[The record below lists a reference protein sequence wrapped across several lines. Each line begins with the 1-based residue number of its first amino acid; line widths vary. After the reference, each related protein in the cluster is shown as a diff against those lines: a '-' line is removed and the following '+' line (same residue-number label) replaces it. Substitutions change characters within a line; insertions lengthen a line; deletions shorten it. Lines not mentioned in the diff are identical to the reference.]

1 MSCITCQLFWSMK
14 IMKPPQSPPTPK
26 PVPAKPKAVGPKV
39 ATIVLVYA
47 SHTAFTTALRSAK
60 AGVPYASDRARVS
73 TAAKAASI
81 LFILYPPLVVPDCP
95 GSGLAIPFW
104 IAMDPVCH
112 LPMESAELYSRG
124 AGAGAPDGKP
134 NLRFQKPS
142 RVSVLPVV
150 RPQGRLVRMCLG
162 W

>member
-1 MSCITCQLFWSMK
+1 MPTMNSVQRN
-14 IMKPPQSPPTPK
+14 PQ
-26 PVPAKPKAVGPKV
+26 PVHVTTGPS
-39 ATIVLVYA
+39 ALTIVLVYA
-47 SHTAFTTALRSAK
+47 SQIAVCTALRSAN

-81 LFILYPPLVVPDCP
+81 LFILYPPLVFPDCP

-124 AGAGAPDGKP
+124 AGAGAPDMGSRICAFKNRP
-134 NLRFQKPS
+134 GCRCFQ
-142 RVSVLPVV
+142 
-150 RPQGRLVRMCLG
+150 
-162 W
+162 